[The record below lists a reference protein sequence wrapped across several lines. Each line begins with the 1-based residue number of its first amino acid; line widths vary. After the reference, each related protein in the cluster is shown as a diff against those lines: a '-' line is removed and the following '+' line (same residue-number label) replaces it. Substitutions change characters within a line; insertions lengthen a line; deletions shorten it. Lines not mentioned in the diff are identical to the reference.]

1 MQALSE
7 KNGYIINNL
16 QLETC
21 IKPITEN
28 KVLIMQKNELNTLLE
43 LKQNPSLTQRSLS
56 RRLNISLGLTNAII
70 KNLIHRGWIKAKK
83 DTGRKLLYIITPK
96 GMTNVSRLMYN
107 RFQETLHYYHYTK
120 DLLTAYLIKFYQQ
133 GEEAVNIYGTGQ
145 LAEITYYAGIST
157 PLKLKDIISDD
168 PSKEKFLGRQTISI
182 ANFLSQYYNH
192 NNLSDR
198 KIIILSTNDPEK
210 LTKEISKHKN
220 IQKNI
225 KIINIESVLKTIT

>member
-1 MQALSE
+1 
-7 KNGYIINNL
+7 
-16 QLETC
+16 
-21 IKPITEN
+21 
-28 KVLIMQKNELNTLLE
+28 MQKNELNTLLE
-43 LKQNPSLTQRSLS
+43 IKENPTLTQRSLAH
-56 RRLNISLGLTNAII
+56 RLNISLGLTNAII

-83 DTGRKLLYIITPK
+83 DTGRKFLYIITPQ

-120 DLLTAYLIKFYQQ
+120 DLLTAYLMKLYQQ

-157 PLKLKDIISDD
+157 PLKLNDIISDD

-182 ANFLSQYYNH
+182 VNFLSQYSNY
-192 NNLSDR
+192 NNLSNQ
-198 KIIILSTNDPEK
+198 KIIILSTNNPEK
-210 LTKEISKHKN
+210 LTKKIIKHKN

-225 KIINIESVLKTIT
+225 KIINIESILKNL